1 MASRKESARF
11 QKERLLQGMDYK
23 LIVLDIDGTLTNS
36 KKEVTPKTKEALIM
50 AQEQGVIVA
59 IASGRPTP
67 GTGRIAEELEL
78 SHFGNYV
85 LSFNGGRVVN
95 CKTKEVVLNKTI
107 PAEMAG
113 ILCEEARKYG
123 AGIMTYDN
131 VYALAGTKVDEYM
144 ELEARIN
151 NIELKQ
157 VGHFKDYVNFPVN
170 KCLMTG
176 EPEHMAE
183 LEKKLKEK
191 YAGSLNIFRSEPFFL
206 ELMPPGIDKASV
218 LKNFLPFLGISRE
231 EVICC
236 GDGYND
242 KTMIE
247 FAGLGV
253 AMANAREEV
262 LAVAD
267 YVTASNDEDG
277 IAQVVNK
284 FIFHM

>member
-1 MASRKESARF
+1 
-11 QKERLLQGMDYK
+11 MDYK
-23 LIVLDIDGTLTNS
+23 LLVLDIDGTLTNS
-36 KKEVTPKTKEALIM
+36 KKEITPATKEAILRI
-50 AQEQGVIVA
+50 QEMGVHVA

-67 GTGRIAEELEL
+67 GTRKVAETLEL
-78 SHFGNYV
+78 DRFGNYV
-85 LSFNGGRVVN
+85 LSFNGGRVIN
-95 CKTKEVVLNKTI
+95 CKTKEIVLDKTI

-113 ILCEEARKYG
+113 VLCEEANRYG
-123 AGIMTYDN
+123 VGILTYDDEF
-131 VYALAGTKVDEYM
+131 ALAGTDVDEYM

-151 NIELKQ
+151 GLAIKE
-157 VGHFKDYVNFPVN
+157 VGDFKDTVTFPVN

-176 EPEHMAE
+176 EPEYLATV
-183 LEKKLKEK
+183 EKKLKEK

-206 ELMPPGIDKASV
+206 ELMPKGIDKASV
-218 LKNFLPFLGISRE
+218 LKRFISFLGIGRD

-242 KTMIE
+242 LTMIE

-262 LAVAD
+262 LAAAD

-277 IAQVVNK
+277 IVKVIEK
-284 FIFHM
+284 FILK

>member
-1 MASRKESARF
+1 
-11 QKERLLQGMDYK
+11 MDYK

-36 KKEVTPKTKEALIM
+36 KKEITPRTKEALIKI
-50 AQEQGVIVA
+50 QEQGVYVA

-67 GTGRIAEELEL
+67 GTKKVAQELEL
-78 SHFGNYV
+78 ERFGNYV
-85 LSFNGGRVVN
+85 LSFNGGRVIN
-95 CKTKEVVLNKTI
+95 CKTGEVVLDKTI
-107 PAEMAG
+107 PAEMEWE
-113 ILCEEARKYG
+113 LCDVARENG
-123 AGIMTYDN
+123 VGIMTYN
-131 VYALAGTKVDEYM
+131 SECALAGTDTIDEYM

-151 NIELKQ
+151 SIELKQ
-157 VGHFKDYVNFPVN
+157 VGHFKNYVDFPVN

-176 EPEHMAE
+176 EPEHLVE

-191 YAGSLNIFRSEPFFL
+191 YAGKLNIFRSEPFFL
-206 ELMPPGIDKASV
+206 ELMPKGIDKAAV
-218 LKNFLPFLGISRE
+218 LKNFLPFLGIARD

-262 LAVAD
+262 KEVAD
-267 YVTASNDEDG
+267 YITSSNDEDG
-277 IAQVVNK
+277 IAKVVEKYILNE
-284 FIFHM
+284 

>member
-1 MASRKESARF
+1 
-11 QKERLLQGMDYK
+11 MDYK

-36 KKEVTPKTKEALIM
+36 KKEITPATKEALIRI
-50 AQEQGVIVA
+50 QEQGVYVA

-67 GTGRIAEELEL
+67 GTRKVAEELEL
-78 SHFGNYV
+78 ERFGNYV
-85 LSFNGGRVVN
+85 LSFNGGRVLN
-95 CKTKEVVLNKTI
+95 YKTKEVALDKTI
-107 PAEMAG
+107 SAEMAG
-113 ILCEEARKYG
+113 ILCEEAIQHG
-123 AGIMTYDN
+123 VGILTYDN
-131 VYALAGTKVDEYM
+131 EFALAGTEVDKYM

-151 NIELKQ
+151 SIEMKQ
-157 VGHFKDYVNFPVN
+157 VGHFKDSVDFPVN

-176 EPEHMAE
+176 EPEHLVE
-183 LEKKLKEK
+183 LEKELKEK
-191 YAGSLNIFRSEPFFL
+191 YAGKLNIFRSEPFFL
-206 ELMPPGIDKASV
+206 ELMPKGIDKASV
-218 LKNFLPFLGISRE
+218 LKNFLPFLGITRD

-277 IAQVVNK
+277 IVQVIEK
-284 FIFHM
+284 YIDKK

>member
-1 MASRKESARF
+1 
-11 QKERLLQGMDYK
+11 MDYK

-36 KKEVTPKTKEALIM
+36 KKEITPRTKEALIKI
-50 AQEQGVIVA
+50 QEQGVYVA

-67 GTGRIAEELEL
+67 GTKKVAQELEL
-78 SHFGNYV
+78 ERFGNYV
-85 LSFNGGRVVN
+85 LSFNGGRVIN
-95 CKTKEVVLNKTI
+95 CKTGEVVLDKTI
-107 PAEMAG
+107 PAEMAWE
-113 ILCEEARKYG
+113 LCDVARENG
-123 AGIMTYDN
+123 VGIMTYDSEC
-131 VYALAGTKVDEYM
+131 ALAGTDTIDEYM

-151 NIELKQ
+151 SIELMQ
-157 VGHFKDYVNFPVN
+157 VGHFKNYVDFPVN

-176 EPEHMAE
+176 EPEHLVE

-191 YAGSLNIFRSEPFFL
+191 YAGKLNIFRSEPFFL
-206 ELMPPGIDKASV
+206 ELMPKGIDKAAV
-218 LKNFLPFLGISRE
+218 LKNFLPFLGIARD

-262 LAVAD
+262 KEVAD
-267 YVTASNDEDG
+267 YITSSNDEDG
-277 IAQVVNK
+277 IAKVVEK
-284 FIFHM
+284 YILK

>member
-1 MASRKESARF
+1 M
-11 QKERLLQGMDYK
+11 
-23 LIVLDIDGTLTNS
+23 
-36 KKEVTPKTKEALIM
+36 
-50 AQEQGVIVA
+50 A

-67 GTGRIAEELEL
+67 GTRKVAETLEL
-78 SHFGNYV
+78 SRFGNYV

-95 CKTKEVVLNKTI
+95 CKTGKVVLDKTI
-107 PAEMAG
+107 SAKMAG
-113 ILCEEARKYG
+113 ILCEEARLHG
-123 AGIMTYDN
+123 VGIMTYDSEC
-131 VYALAGTKVDEYM
+131 ALAGTDVIDEYM

-157 VGHFKDYVNFPVN
+157 VGHFKDYVDFPVN

-176 EPEHMAE
+176 EPERMAE
-183 LEKKLKEK
+183 LEKILKEK

-206 ELMPPGIDKASV
+206 ELMPKGIDKAAV
-218 LKNFLPFLGISRE
+218 LKNFLPFLGVTRD

-253 AMANAREEV
+253 AMANARDEV
-262 LAVAD
+262 KEVAD
-267 YVTASNDEDG
+267 YITTSNDEDG
-277 IAQVVNK
+277 VAEVVERY
-284 FIFHM
+284 ILR

>member
-1 MASRKESARF
+1 
-11 QKERLLQGMDYK
+11 MDYK

-36 KKEVTPKTKEALIM
+36 KKEITPATKAALLKI
-50 AQEQGVIVA
+50 QEQGVYVA

-67 GTGRIAEELEL
+67 GTKKVSEELEL
-78 SHFGNYV
+78 SRFGNYV
-85 LSFNGGRVVN
+85 LSFNGGRVIN
-95 CKTKEVVLNKTI
+95 CRTKEVVLDKTI

-113 ILCEEARKYG
+113 VLCEEARQHG
-123 AGIMTYDN
+123 VGIMTYDSEC
-131 VYALAGTKVDEYM
+131 ALAGTEVDKYM

-151 NIELKQ
+151 SIELKQ
-157 VGHFKDYVNFPVN
+157 VGHFKDYVDFPVN

-176 EPEHMAE
+176 EPEHLVE
-183 LEKKLKEK
+183 LEKELKEK
-191 YAGSLNIFRSEPFFL
+191 YAGKLNIFRSEPFFL
-206 ELMPPGIDKASV
+206 ELMPKGIDKASV
-218 LKNFLPFLGISRE
+218 LKNFLPFLGITRD

-253 AMANAREEV
+253 AMANARDEV
-262 LAVAD
+262 LAAAD

-277 IAQVVNK
+277 IVEVVEK
-284 FIFHM
+284 FILK

>member
-1 MASRKESARF
+1 
-11 QKERLLQGMDYK
+11 MDYK

-36 KKEVTPKTKEALIM
+36 KKEITPRTKEALIKI
-50 AQEQGVIVA
+50 QEQGVYVA

-67 GTGRIAEELEL
+67 GAKKVAQELEL
-78 SHFGNYV
+78 ERFGNYV
-85 LSFNGGRVVN
+85 LSFNGGRVIN
-95 CKTKEVVLNKTI
+95 CKTGEVVLDKTI
-107 PAEMAG
+107 PAEMAWE
-113 ILCEEARKYG
+113 LCDVARENG
-123 AGIMTYDN
+123 VGIMTYDSEC
-131 VYALAGTKVDEYM
+131 ALAGTDTIDEYM

-151 NIELKQ
+151 SIELMQ
-157 VGHFKDYVNFPVN
+157 VGHFKNYVDFPVN

-176 EPEHMAE
+176 EPEHLVE

-191 YAGSLNIFRSEPFFL
+191 YAGKLNIFRSEPFFL
-206 ELMPPGIDKASV
+206 ELMPKGIDKAAV
-218 LKNFLPFLGISRE
+218 LKNFLPFLGIARD

-262 LAVAD
+262 KEVAD
-267 YVTASNDEDG
+267 YITSSNDEDG
-277 IAQVVNK
+277 IAKVVEK
-284 FIFHM
+284 YILK

>member
-1 MASRKESARF
+1 
-11 QKERLLQGMDYK
+11 MDYK

-36 KKEVTPKTKEALIM
+36 KKEITPRTKEALIKI
-50 AQEQGVIVA
+50 QEQGVYVA

-67 GTGRIAEELEL
+67 GTKKVAQALEL
-78 SHFGNYV
+78 SRFGNYV

-95 CKTKEVVLNKTI
+95 CKTGDVVLDKTI
-107 PAEMAG
+107 PAEMSWV
-113 ILCEEARKYG
+113 LCDEARKYG
-123 AGIMTYDN
+123 VGILTYDSEC
-131 VYALAGTKVDEYM
+131 ALAGTDDIDEYM

-151 NIELKQ
+151 NIELKK
-157 VGHFKDYVNFPVN
+157 VGHFKDYVDFPVN

-176 EPEHMAE
+176 EPERMAE
-183 LEKKLKEK
+183 LEKELKKK

-206 ELMPPGIDKASV
+206 EMMPKGIDKAAV
-218 LKNFLPFLGISRE
+218 LKNFLPFLGITRD

-253 AMANAREEV
+253 AMANARDEV
-262 LAVAD
+262 LEVAD
-267 YVTASNDEDG
+267 YITSSNDEDG
-277 IAQVVNK
+277 IAEVVEK
-284 FIFHM
+284 YILK

>member
-1 MASRKESARF
+1 
-11 QKERLLQGMDYK
+11 MDYK

-36 KKEVTPKTKEALIM
+36 KKEITPATKEALIKI
-50 AQEQGVIVA
+50 QEQGVYVA

-67 GTGRIAEELEL
+67 GTRKVAEELEL
-78 SHFGNYV
+78 ARFGNYV
-85 LSFNGGRVVN
+85 LSFNGGRVIN
-95 CKTKEVVLNKTI
+95 CKTKEVVLDRTI

-113 ILCEEARKYG
+113 VLCEEARIHG
-123 AGIMTYDN
+123 VGIMTYDSEC
-131 VYALAGTKVDEYM
+131 ALAGTAVDEYM

-151 NIELKQ
+151 SIELKQ
-157 VGHFKDYVNFPVN
+157 VGHFKDYVDFPVN

-176 EPEHMAE
+176 EPEHLVE
-183 LEKKLKEK
+183 LEKELKEK

-206 ELMPPGIDKASV
+206 ELMPKGIDKASV
-218 LKNFLPFLGISRE
+218 LKKFLPFLGITRDQ
-231 EVICC
+231 VICC

-253 AMANAREEV
+253 AMANARDEV
-262 LAVAD
+262 LATAD

-277 IAQVVNK
+277 IVQVIEK
-284 FIFHM
+284 YILK

>member
-1 MASRKESARF
+1 
-11 QKERLLQGMDYK
+11 MDYK

-36 KKEVTPKTKEALIM
+36 KKEITPATKEALIKV
-50 AQEQGVIVA
+50 QEQGIYVA

-67 GTGRIAEELEL
+67 GTKKVAEELEL
-78 SHFGNYV
+78 GRFGNYV
-85 LSFNGGRVVN
+85 LSFNGGRVLN
-95 CKTKEVVLNKTI
+95 YKTKEVVLDKTI
-107 PAEMAG
+107 SAKMAG
-113 ILCEEARKYG
+113 VLCEEAIKHDV
-123 AGIMTYDN
+123 GILTYDIEC
-131 VYALAGTKVDEYM
+131 ALAGTRVDKYM

-151 NIELKQ
+151 SIEMKQ
-157 VGHFKDYVNFPVN
+157 VGHFKDYVDFPVN

-176 EPEHMAE
+176 EPERLVE
-183 LEKKLKEK
+183 LEKELKEK
-191 YAGSLNIFRSEPFFL
+191 YAGKLNIFRSEPFFL
-206 ELMPPGIDKASV
+206 ELMPKGIDKASV
-218 LKNFLPFLGISRE
+218 LKNFLPFLGITRD

-253 AMANAREEV
+253 AMANARDEV

-277 IAQVVNK
+277 IVQVIEK
-284 FIFHM
+284 YIWK